1 MYIQYIIYENEI
13 GLVLSHLCSGA
24 LQVIY
29 IQHVN
34 DMLQVCFVSIFIYI
48 SSSRINL
55 VLSTLV

>member
-24 LQVIY
+24 LQIIY

-34 DMLQVCFVSIFIYI
+34 DMLQVCCYI
-48 SSSRINL
+48 
-55 VLSTLV
+55 